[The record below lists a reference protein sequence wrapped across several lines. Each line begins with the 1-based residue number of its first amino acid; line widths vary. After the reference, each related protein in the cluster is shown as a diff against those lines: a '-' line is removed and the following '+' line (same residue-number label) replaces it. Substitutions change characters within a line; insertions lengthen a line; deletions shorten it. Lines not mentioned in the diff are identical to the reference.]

1 MATTRP
7 RTGVGALLRTWRK
20 RRGLSQL
27 ALALEAGI
35 SARHLSFVETGR
47 SKPSAEM
54 VLLLAE
60 RLEVPLRER
69 NGMLLAAGY
78 APAFPQRLLDDPELA
93 EVREAIELILES
105 HEPCPAVVVDRGWNL
120 VAANRAMQALV
131 EPVDPDLL
139 EPPVNVMR
147 LGLHPRGL
155 ARQITNLAETRAYF
169 LGRLRHQVEVTG
181 DEELAALYEEVS
193 SYEEP
198 ARDAPAPE
206 GFAGQIVT
214 PLIRMTAPDGA
225 ELSLFAT
232 VATFGA
238 AAEVTTSELSIEL
251 TFPADAATAEAL
263 RNLPRR

>member
-1 MATTRP
+1 
-7 RTGVGALLRTWRK
+7 LLRGWRK

-47 SKPSAEM
+47 SKPSPEM

-69 NGMLLAAGY
+69 NGLLLAAGY
-78 APAFPQRLLDDPELA
+78 APAFPERSLDDPQLA
-93 EVREAIELILES
+93 EVREAIDLILES

-120 VAANRAMQALV
+120 VAANGAMRALV
-131 EPVDPDLL
+131 EPVDPELL
-139 EPPVNVMR
+139 EPPINVMR

-155 ARQITNLAETRAYF
+155 ARQIANLDEARAYF
-169 LGRLRHQVEVTG
+169 VGRLRRQVEVTG
-181 DEELAALYEEVS
+181 DEGLAALYEEVS
-193 SYEEP
+193 SYE
-198 ARDAPAPE
+198 AQGHDAIPPTPEAP
-206 GFAGQIVT
+206 AGQIVT

-251 TFPADAATAEAL
+251 TFPADVATAEAL